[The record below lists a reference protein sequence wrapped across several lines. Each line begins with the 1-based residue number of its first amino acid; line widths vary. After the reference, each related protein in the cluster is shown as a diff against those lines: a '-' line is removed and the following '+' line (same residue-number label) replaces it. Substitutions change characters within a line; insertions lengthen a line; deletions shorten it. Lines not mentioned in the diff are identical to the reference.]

1 MEVEWLVSRAG
12 ERGVRPCP
20 QRGSEQAEVSVAFA
34 LRFLGGKELLVKA
47 DEMEWITTRR
57 VVQSRY
63 LEWRCWCPAK
73 RNSMLCACALLPA
86 AAFQARD
93 LYQDSR
99 RAAKAAEVLNQH
111 AFRYICNVAEDNKM
125 KLIQAAILKCCPSY
139 VIVHREKAM

>member
-57 VVQSRY
+57 VVQ
-63 LEWRCWCPAK
+63 RCAGSPGGSERAGTGAAH
-73 RNSMLCACALLPA
+73 RRACGPSAVSLSGGPGGGGCSAVCVGFA
-86 AAFQARD
+86 AAV
-93 LYQDSR
+93 
-99 RAAKAAEVLNQH
+99 EV
-111 AFRYICNVAEDNKM
+111 
-125 KLIQAAILKCCPSY
+125 
-139 VIVHREKAM
+139 